1 MKKINIACIIDDD
14 PIFVRVVQ
22 KMMDV
27 VDFCE
32 DIQIY
37 NNGKEAV
44 DILKDMNASDSPE
57 IIFLDI
63 NMPVMNGW
71 GFLDSFHSLSLP
83 PRTRVYVVSST
94 IDPAEIEKARSYPFV
109 TDFVEKPMTV
119 EILKG
124 ILFEEWQATE

>member
-1 MKKINIACIIDDD
+1 MKKIKIACIIDDD
-14 PIFVRVVQ
+14 PIFIRVVQ

-27 VDFCE
+27 VDFCN
-32 DIQIY
+32 DVQIY

-44 DILKDMNASDSPE
+44 DILKDMSASDSPE

-71 GFLDSFHSLSLP
+71 GFLDSFQSLSLP
-83 PRTRVYVVSST
+83 GGTRVYVVSST
-94 IDPAEIEKARSYPFV
+94 IDPSEIEKARSYPFV

-124 ILFEEWQATE
+124 ILLEEWQVAK

>member
-1 MKKINIACIIDDD
+1 
-14 PIFVRVVQ
+14 
-22 KMMDV
+22 MMDV

-83 PRTRVYVVSST
+83 TGTRVYVVSST
-94 IDPAEIEKARSYPFV
+94 IDPAEIEKAKGYPFV
-109 TDFVEKPMTV
+109 TDFIEKPLTV
-119 EILKG
+119 DALKSIL
-124 ILFEEWQATE
+124 LEEWQASD

>member
-1 MKKINIACIIDDD
+1 MKKIKIACIIDDD
-14 PIFVRVVQ
+14 PIFIRVVQ

-27 VDFCE
+27 VDFCN

-44 DILKDMNASDSPE
+44 DILKEIGASDSPE

-83 PRTRVYVVSST
+83 AGTRVYVVSST
-94 IDPAEIEKARSYPFV
+94 IDPAEIEKARAYPFV

-124 ILFEEWQATE
+124 ILFEEWQATK

>member
-1 MKKINIACIIDDD
+1 MKKIKIACIIDDD
-14 PIFVRVVQ
+14 PIFIRVVQ

-27 VDFCE
+27 VDFCN
-32 DIQIY
+32 DVQIY

-44 DILKDMNASDSPE
+44 DILKDMSASDSPE

-71 GFLDSFHSLSLP
+71 GFLDSFQSLNLP
-83 PRTRVYVVSST
+83 DGTRVYVVSST
-94 IDPAEIEKARSYPFV
+94 IDPAEIEKARAYPFV

-124 ILFEEWQATE
+124 ILFEEWQATK